1 MFIKVKKNC
10 GILMENNAMDTGSVV
25 QVSSNFLI
33 NLNLVAEISFYSVKE
48 DKQRQ
53 NLKHETFTIPKNT
66 RIIHLTM
73 DYRYSSHEEA
83 RPGFSNR
90 QINQRAYY
98 KLFFLPE
105 CPGEYEQLREHIEQQ
120 VCNL

>member
-10 GILMENNAMDTGSVV
+10 GILMENNAMESGSVV
-25 QVSSNFLI
+25 PVSSNFLI
-33 NLNLVAEISFYSVKE
+33 NLGQVAEISFYTIKE

-53 NLKHETFTIPKNT
+53 NLEHGAFTIPKNT
-66 RIIHLTM
+66 RVIHLTM
-73 DYRYSSHEEA
+73 DYRYSSYQED

-105 CPGEYEQLREHIEQQ
+105 CPGEYEQLRSHIEQQ

>member
-1 MFIKVKKNC
+1 MFIKIKKNC
-10 GILMENNAMDTGSVV
+10 GILMENNAMESGIVV
-25 QVSSNFLI
+25 PVSSNFLI
-33 NLNLVAEISFYSVKE
+33 NLNQVAEISFYSIKE
-48 DKQRQ
+48 NKQRQ
-53 NLKHETFTIPKNT
+53 NLEHEAFTIPINT

-73 DYRYSSHEEA
+73 DYRYSSHEED
-83 RPGFSNR
+83 RPGFTNR

-105 CPGEYEQLREHIEQQ
+105 CPGEYEELRNHIEQQ